1 MAFALSQV
9 GIQKKNIMIAVRTE
23 SPMELIVKVELSN
36 ERRWNNG

>member
-9 GIQKKNIMIAVRTE
+9 GIQKKNVMIAVRTE
-23 SPMELIVKVELSN
+23 SSMASTVKVELSS